1 LRFELLKM
9 AKKSSSIFTHIL
21 HLWVLRLVTLFLVVL
36 LFIIKILGKVLKLLF
51 GRWMGALAKAF
62 FRGVIVPFYKYFRWV
77 GKYLGP
83 AMSPNAETKIGW
95 VVNRYTIHVMIAG
108 IIVLTVVSNVFA
120 QEVRA
125 DEFGRNTLLFDIVP
139 TQADGSEKLIVE
151 EAQKDEDQR
160 IVAPTALPT
169 ERYSH
174 YLASVTTSFENSS
187 LRGKAVQ
194 SPISSVTVVE
204 GGSALVKPTNILGI
218 VGTED
223 FDQPLRRESTVHV
236 VQSGDTLSTIA
247 LDYGVSVNT
256 LLWENGLSSRSI
268 IRPGDR
274 LTILPVSGISYTIRS
289 GDTLLAIA
297 RRYDSS
303 VKDILEANALESDS
317 TLRIG
322 QKLLLPGA
330 RPYRTPSA
338 STQSQ
343 PSRLAFITDIFR
355 KSDSIP
361 DGEQFVWPV
370 PSRKI
375 NQYFKGWRHTGVDVH
390 GTLKDDIYAVLPGTV
405 VASGWNSGGYGY
417 RVIIDHGGGMQTLSA
432 HASKLF
438 VKKGDKVVK
447 GQAIGKLGSTGRST
461 GPHIHF
467 EVIVNGVRQNPLNY
481 Y

>member
-1 LRFELLKM
+1 M
-9 AKKSSSIFTHIL
+9 AKKSSSIFTHTL
-21 HLWVLRLVTLFLVVL
+21 HFWALRLMTLFLVIL
-36 LFIIKILGKVLKLLF
+36 LFIIKRVGKVLKLLF
-51 GRWMGALAKAF
+51 GRWLRALGKAL
-62 FRGVIVPFYKYFRWV
+62 FRGIVVPVYKYFRWI

-108 IIVLTVVSNVFA
+108 IISLTVVSNLFA

-125 DEFGRNTLLFDIVP
+125 DEFGRNTLLFELIP

-151 EAQKDEDQR
+151 EAQKTEDER
-160 IVAPTALPT
+160 IAAPVALPT

-174 YLASVTTSFENSS
+174 YLASVTTSLENSS
-187 LRGKAVQ
+187 LRGKAIQ
-194 SPISSVTVVE
+194 SPISAVTVVE
-204 GGSALVKPTNILGI
+204 GGSAVVKPTNVLGI
-218 VGTED
+218 IGD
-223 FDQPLRRESTVHV
+223 DGFDQPVRRESTVYV

-247 LDYGVSVNT
+247 LDFGVSVNT

-268 IRPGDR
+268 IRPGDT
-274 LTILPVSGISYTIRS
+274 LTILPISGISYTIRS

-297 RRYDSS
+297 RKYDSS
-303 VKDILEANALESDS
+303 VKDILDANALESDT

-322 QKLLLPGA
+322 QKLILPGA
-330 RPYRTPSA
+330 QPYSTPSSA
-338 STQSQ
+338 PSTQ

-361 DGEQFVWPV
+361 GGEQFVWPV
-370 PSRKI
+370 RSRKI
-375 NQYFKGWRHTGVDVH
+375 NQYFKGWRHTGIDVH
-390 GTLKDDIYAVLPGTV
+390 GTLKDDIYAALPGKV

-438 VKKGDKVVK
+438 VKKGDSVVK
-447 GQAIGKLGSTGRST
+447 GQAIGKVGSTGRST

-467 EVIVNGVRQNPLNY
+467 EVIVNGARQNPLNY